1 MPAFRSN
8 QALLG
13 TLPQPMVSR
22 QSPQLPVPMM
32 LYITLQSR
40 SLRTTNLHLS
50 RTVRLCFPCILITSD
65 LDAVKRE
72 PGTDHDSS
80 PSNDHH
86 PPATDQDEG
95 ALLTQGQPPA
105 GTLTEV
111 KNEVPSNYDEEQANV
126 VAVSEQVD
134 EIRITT
140 TQLTTNGSTVSE
152 RTVTTSKRTAVVE
165 AHRTR

>member
-1 MPAFRSN
+1 M
-8 QALLG
+8 
-13 TLPQPMVSR
+13 
-22 QSPQLPVPMM
+22 
-32 LYITLQSR
+32 
-40 SLRTTNLHLS
+40 
-50 RTVRLCFPCILITSD
+50 
-65 LDAVKRE
+65 KRE

-95 ALLTQGQPPA
+95 ALLTEGQPPA

-165 AHRTR
+165 AHRTRQEHYRTSQAIIDLVERDLAPPHRSQASRRCSPTWNSLTSTTVFSLSWRT